1 MTGWI
6 KLRRYNPDAIFAD
19 DCATVYVNVDQI
31 QAIYEEVDQDN
42 DGMIVTVLDMITGE
56 IKVDNDIKEV
66 LREVKLSRPTR
77 T

>member
-19 DCATVYVNVDQI
+19 DCAPVYVSVDQI
-31 QAIYEEVDQDN
+31 QAIYEEVDQNN
-42 DGMIVTVLDMITGE
+42 DGVIVTVLDMITGE

-66 LREVKLSRPTR
+66 LHEVKLSRPTR